1 MGLVG
6 TWPKLR
12 NMCFFITVSGRLVCF
27 SLLVLP
33 IILEM
38 VLIVPLRLQGLGD
51 TFPTFFVPL
60 FQSSCL
66 AYRAAAVP
74 AIRVAVKLSYRNDT
88 MIASISLTEIKT
100 ILKLL

>member
-51 TFPTFFVPL
+51 TFPTFFCTIISIILPCI
-60 FQSSCL
+60 QGSGCTRNSSG
-66 AYRAAAVP
+66 
-74 AIRVAVKLSYRNDT
+74 S
-88 MIASISLTEIKT
+88 
-100 ILKLL
+100 